1 MTDFTVRST
10 AFQVEKRSW
19 LQSMPDADDCD
30 SIVLD
35 ITKFSAG
42 THFPNGFI
50 PSGCGLAK
58 VTATGLYGPYD
69 TTASD
74 GRQLTTAPLYLL
86 FNSSNVVHRDGSSAT
101 KLVVAG
107 LAAGTVADLKL
118 PFQSGSGSLDAAAK
132 TALKFIRFVT
142 AA

>member
-10 AFQVEKRSW
+10 AYQVEKRSW
-19 LQSMPDADDCD
+19 LQSNPDADACD

-35 ITKFSAG
+35 VSKFTAG

-58 VTATGLYGPYD
+58 ITASGLYGPYD
-69 TTASD
+69 TAASD
-74 GRQLTTAPLYLL
+74 GRQLVTSQLYLL
-86 FNSSNVVHRDGSSAT
+86 FNSSTVVHKDGSSAA

-107 LAAGTVADLKL
+107 LAKGTVADAKL
-118 PFQSGSGSLDAAAK
+118 PFQTGAGSLDAAAK